1 MEVEFFS
8 KFHCEFYWIERYW
21 CHTKRNVRKNCDYS
35 FKTLVAAVPKY
46 LDEVDVLTMR
56 RASLSGTS
64 MHTGQENE
72 GESNT
77 ELTRAV
83 VEWNVKQYASHRRI
97 DKLLKYE
104 ENIEETLA
112 AEQRGQHDEVM
123 SDDEDDDAFIYCNH
137 DNDDEDE

>member
-56 RASLSGTS
+56 RYARKSFRYIDAYRPR
-64 MHTGQENE
+64 E
-72 GESNT
+72 GEGNI
-77 ELTRAV
+77 ELTPAV

-104 ENIEETLA
+104 ENIERDAEAESA
-112 AEQRGQHDEVM
+112 AQRGYV
-123 SDDEDDDAFIYCNH
+123 
-137 DNDDEDE
+137 